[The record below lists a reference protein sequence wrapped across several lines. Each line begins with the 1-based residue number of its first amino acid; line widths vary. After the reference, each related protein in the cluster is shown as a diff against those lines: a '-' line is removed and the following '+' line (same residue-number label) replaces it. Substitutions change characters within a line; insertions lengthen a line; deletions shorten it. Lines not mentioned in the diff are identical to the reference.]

1 MEVNKKSNMPIM
13 ESKQNG
19 VKKDYFHVPL
29 DTHNGVHANK
39 SFHYKR
45 YSLLI
50 LLFEEILLANFKSSL
65 SFVIIF
71 KLERTVENLTD

>member
-1 MEVNKKSNMPIM
+1 MEVNKKSNIPMM

-45 YSLLI
+45 YKLLI
-50 LLFEEILLANFKSSL
+50 LLFEQLYYL
-65 SFVIIF
+65 STQELTFLSHKFQLGRI
-71 KLERTVENLTD
+71 VEKLTD